1 MRDFEDFRD
10 AVLNKISALE
20 VSDDEKWEKLC
31 KVLIFCLV
39 KSSYGP
45 HVQNLELHLKHRSNG
60 HLIYSP
66 FDFANMGEDEKLKL
80 HVFDRDALERDSSE
94 LHPSEAL
101 KLTQPLRRYFE
112 QIQNGNS
119 LAPSESNNQLD
130 QLLFRLTKKTF
141 SGKKNGLAGIK
152 AVIWTLGK
160 LEPAKPN
167 TFFQIGSLK
176 YEVEWKSLEEIFYQS
191 ETWPSYQEIEE
202 VAGTKKSGHFSKGKK
217 KEVKTVPDGEKIPQI
232 PFGPSPES
240 PLPPTGEDN
249 NPEEEQSFIEE
260 LKEAILINN
269 FEPPQNVIMSE
280 IAELFEKIGRYD
292 EINVINGFRNVAAN
306 VGIDAYSWNEETGV
320 VSLFL
325 LDAPLGDLEEKFLA
339 KEFEKFKGQLKNF
352 FLKSLSG
359 YLIQKKCIVPG
370 SEVGDLAIR
379 LKEAAKK
386 RSIIKVRLIVCSL
399 RSSSI
404 RKKFPIEIDSSSGL
418 EIEPS
423 LVDIDMMEGFAKNG
437 EKLVVDFNQHEYGG
451 RPLRMLKTAET
462 KAGYK
467 SFVGSIPGRT
477 LAKIYEEFG
486 QRVLAGNVRAFLQM
500 NNAVNKGILKT
511 IATEPEKFFAF
522 NNGICLVA
530 ASLEGNDND
539 GVTNVSKLT
548 ELQIVNG
555 GQTTASLQYAA
566 RERGRDLSL
575 VNVPVKLSIVP
586 PDLSSDG
593 FDRQKFVQD
602 ISAYANSQSKVTTSD
617 LGSNTAFQIK
627 FKKLS
632 IALPN
637 QIPIGMGTKFWYYEQ
652 TRGSYREER
661 RAFKRKGQKF
671 EDIYPSSNKFLKT
684 DVAKWCK
691 TWKREPNIVSLGAQ
705 KCFNFF
711 WKDLKEIEKNNPTWN
726 GLDDEVYH
734 NIIAKGILFKRMDS
748 LILASDW
755 YRQNRSYKINLV
767 TYGLALLRESLVRQF
782 GEEKDLN
789 FKKIWDDQKL
799 PLWLEELLVPLAYQ
813 AFEVFNSE
821 KREISDIGEWV
832 KKPACWEMLRQKTD
846 YLSRPPAEE
855 AKWIVPKQKELYDL
869 GNLISETE

>member
-94 LHPSEAL
+94 LRPSEAL

-130 QLLFRLTKKTF
+130 QLLFRLTKKTL
-141 SGKKNGLAGIK
+141 SGKKSGLAGIK

-160 LEPAKPN
+160 LEPPKPN
-167 TFFQIGSLK
+167 TFFKIGSLK
-176 YEVEWKSLEEIFYQS
+176 YEVEWKSLEEIFYQC
-191 ETWPSYQEIEE
+191 EIWPSYQEIEE
-202 VAGTKKSGHFSKGKK
+202 VAEIRNANG
-217 KEVKTVPDGEKIPQI
+217 IPQDEKKDVKAI
-232 PFGPSPES
+232 PVEEAEHQTTFKVFSGASSPSI
-240 PLPPTGEDN
+240 GEDN
-249 NPEEEQSFIEE
+249 NLEEEQSFIEE

-269 FEPPQNVIMSE
+269 FEPPQSIIMSE
-280 IAELFEKIGRYD
+280 IAELFERIGRYD
-292 EINVINGFRNVAAN
+292 EINVINGFRNMAAN
-306 VGIDAYSWNEETGV
+306 VSIDAYSWNEETGV
-320 VSLFL
+320 VTLFL

-379 LKEAAKK
+379 LKEAAKR
-386 RSIIKVRLIVCSL
+386 RSIIKVRLVVCSL

-404 RKKFPIEIDSSSGL
+404 RKKFPIEIDFDTGL

-451 RPLRMLKTAET
+451 QPLRMLKTAET

-539 GVTNVSKLT
+539 GVTNVFKLT

-566 RERGRDLSL
+566 RERGRDLSQ

-602 ISAYANSQSKVTTSD
+602 ISAYANSQSKVTASD

-652 TRGSYREER
+652 TRGSYREEK

-711 WKDLKEIEKNNPTWN
+711 WKDLKEIEKNNPTWS
-726 GLDDEVYH
+726 GLDNEVYQ

-789 FKKIWDDQKL
+789 FKKIWDDQKI
-799 PLWLEELLVPLAYQ
+799 PFWLEELLVLLAYQ

-821 KREISDIGEWV
+821 KRGISDIGEWV
-832 KKPACWEMLRQKTD
+832 KKPACWEMLRLKAD
-846 YLSRPPAEE
+846 YLSIPPAEE
-855 AKWIVPKQKELYDL
+855 AKWIVPKQQELYDL
-869 GNLISETE
+869 GYLTSKTE